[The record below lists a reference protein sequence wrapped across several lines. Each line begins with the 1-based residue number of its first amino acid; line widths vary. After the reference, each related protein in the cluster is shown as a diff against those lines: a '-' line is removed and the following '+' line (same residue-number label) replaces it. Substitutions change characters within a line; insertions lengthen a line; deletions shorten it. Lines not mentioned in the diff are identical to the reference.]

1 MAISASETRYTHPAM
16 KLGDVMKKSLLSLM
30 AVLMLVVGC
39 SRNELRSNFD
49 GGRIVSVT
57 PSMTETL
64 FALGLGSNVVGVSR
78 FCAYP
83 PEVQGIAKVGGLM
96 DPDLEAIVRL
106 TPTCVVM
113 QQNSTDIGD
122 KLENLGLS
130 VKYVKANTLDEVL
143 GAFIDLGRTFGKEAE
158 GIALRKRVEDALE
171 RGGEFRHQRI
181 VLVIWRD
188 IGGGVKNMTIAAN
201 DGYYSEIFRHL
212 NCELL
217 PGESK
222 IPYPTISAEGVVS
235 LKPDRII
242 ELLTGL
248 DDKAKGTALED
259 WRSSLPELESKVS
272 IVTDQC
278 AVVPGPRIVE
288 FAEILARILSE

>member
-1 MAISASETRYTHPAM
+1 M
-16 KLGDVMKKSLLSLM
+16 KNGL
-30 AVLMLVVGC
+30 LMLCLVASLFVVGC
-39 SRNELRSNFD
+39 SRRELRTEFD
-49 GGRIVSVT
+49 GGRIVSMT

-64 FALGLGSNVVGVSR
+64 FALGLGGNVVGVSR

-83 PEVQGIAKVGGLM
+83 PEVQTIAKVGGLM

-106 TPTCVVM
+106 APTCVVM

-130 VKYVKANTLDEVL
+130 VKYVKANTLEEVL
-143 GAFIDLGRTFGKEAE
+143 GAFVELGRTFGHDAQ
-158 GIALRKRVEDALE
+158 GVALKNEVELALN
-171 RGGEFRHQRI
+171 RGEKYPRRRI

-188 IGGGVKNMTIAAN
+188 VGGGIKEMTIAAN
-201 DGYYSEIFRHL
+201 DGYYSEIFRHF

-222 IPYPTISAEGVVS
+222 IPYPTISAEGILS
-235 LKPDRII
+235 MKPDRII

-248 DDKAKGTALED
+248 DEKAMETAKDD
-259 WRSSLPELESKVS
+259 WRMSLPGLEAKVTV
-272 IVTDQC
+272 VTDQC
-278 AVVPGPRIVE
+278 AVVPGPRLVE
-288 FAEILARILSE
+288 FTKIIADILSE

>member
-1 MAISASETRYTHPAM
+1 MAISASEMRYTHPAM
-16 KLGDVMKKSLLSLM
+16 KLGDVMKKSLFSLM

-39 SRNELRSNFD
+39 SRRELRSDFD
-49 GGRIVSVT
+49 GGRIVSMT

-64 FALGLGSNVVGVSR
+64 FALGLGDNVVGVSR

-106 TPTCVVM
+106 APTCVVM
-113 QQNSTDIGD
+113 QQNSTDIGG

-130 VKYVKANTLDEVL
+130 VKFVKANTLEEVL
-143 GAFIDLGRTFGKEAE
+143 GAFVDLGRTFGKETE
-158 GIALRKRVEDALE
+158 GLALRKRVEDTLE
-171 RGGEFRHQRI
+171 RGVKSPRQRI

-188 IGGGVKNMTIAAN
+188 TGGGIKNMTIAAN
-201 DGYYSEIFRHL
+201 DGYYSEIFRHF

-222 IPYPTISAEGVVS
+222 IPYPTISAEGIVS

-248 DDKAKGTALED
+248 DDKAKETALED
-259 WRSSLPELESKVS
+259 WRRSLPELESKVS

-288 FAEILARILSE
+288 FTEIIGRIITE